1 MALSKHTVA
10 MFFALL
16 AIAAT
21 LQPSDARPRSAAAN
35 QEEAKAA
42 TTADG
47 DAPSLPSLPL
57 PQIPGMPSLPPLF
70 RFLFP
75 PLPGAPPSQIPQIPG
90 MPSLPPIFRSL
101 FPPLPQIPALPP
113 LFGPL
118 PVAPPAQGLPQI
130 PGMPHFPPST
140 GSPSP
145 PPPKE
150 CLTPLTAMIPCMD
163 YLTNITVF
171 SPPGSCCDG
180 LKSVVNTAPICL
192 CHGLNNNGG
201 MSKLF
206 PKPIDPIRMLILP
219 ARCGAMIPFQTIFS
233 CATQPL
239 PPLTPPA
246 TSPAP
251 AASPAPSP

>member
-1 MALSKHTVA
+1 MALSKHTLA

-21 LQPSDARPRSAAAN
+21 LQPSDARLR
-35 QEEAKAA
+35 
-42 TTADG
+42 
-47 DAPSLPSLPL
+47 
-57 PQIPGMPSLPPLF
+57 
-70 RFLFP
+70 
-75 PLPGAPPSQIPQIPG
+75 
-90 MPSLPPIFRSL
+90 LPPIFRSL

-118 PVAPPAQGLPQI
+118 PVAPPAQGLPQT

-150 CLTPLTAMIPCMD
+150 CLTPLTSMIPCMD

-171 SPPGSCCDG
+171 SPPDACCDG
-180 LKSVVNTAPICL
+180 LKLVVNTAPICL
-192 CHGLNNNGG
+192 CHGMNNNGG

-206 PKPIDPIRMLILP
+206 PKPIDPIRMIILP
-219 ARCGAMIPFQTIFS
+219 VRCGAMIPIQTIFS
-233 CATQPL
+233 CAILAPKTIEVL
-239 PPLTPPA
+239 SSKTIEGA
-246 TSPAP
+246 AP
-251 AASPAPSP
+251 AAASREGDVVLHAD

>member
-10 MFFALL
+10 LLFALL

-35 QEEAKAA
+35 QEEAKAT

-47 DAPSLPSLPL
+47 GSPSLPSLPL
-57 PQIPGMPSLPPLF
+57 
-70 RFLFP
+70 
-75 PLPGAPPSQIPQIPG
+75 PQIPG

-101 FPPLPQIPALPP
+101 FPPLPQIPGLPP
-113 LFGPL
+113 LFG
-118 PVAPPAQGLPQI
+118 APPSQGLPQI
-130 PGMPHFPPST
+130 PGMPHIPLPTRSPP
-140 GSPSP
+140 P

-171 SPPGSCCDG
+171 SPPGACCDG
-180 LKSVVNTAPICL
+180 LKSVISSAPICL

-233 CATQPL
+233 CGTQPL

-246 TSPAP
+246 MSPAP
-251 AASPAPSP
+251 PAAASPAPSPSPSP